1 MNGGD
6 GRTIVLNPHS
16 ETGKTVV
23 LLSFGFVAQAMLLT
37 LTFLFAYTL
46 AKTQTKRKLVGLKD
60 VLRQIADEN
69 HPNTILN
76 PESLRKIIGTL
87 PKWVDFSDYH
97 RVPWLNKA
105 VKTMWPFLDKAIAS
119 SVIWALSDVVN
130 DLAKM
135 SRLKSGFRT
144 WTLGDEQRLLTAG

>member
-23 LLSFGFVAQAMLLT
+23 LLSFGFIAQAMLLT

-46 AKTQTKRKLVGLKD
+46 AKTRTKRKLVGLKD

-97 RVPWLNKA
+97 RVPWLDDIMSVSYTHLTLPTKA
-105 VKTMWPFLDKAIAS
+105 
-119 SVIWALSDVVN
+119 
-130 DLAKM
+130 
-135 SRLKSGFRT
+135 
-144 WTLGDEQRLLTAG
+144 